1 MPVPQALL
9 PTLQNPVTSD
19 TIMSSMLSI
28 RDERKEQAYTLQ
40 LTVNRLQA
48 ALSEATAPDEVD
60 RILEELTAHQ
70 AELFALQEPLPP
82 ADTLTPAGA
91 KGVESVT
98 RRSVS
103 VNELETTASL
113 HLAYIPT
120 AIYHLLDPQQH
131 RLIDCTVRNTG
142 FQKRR
147 VVITAYV
154 ERYSA
159 QAVTTIEL
167 EKGAVQTVSLMPTL
181 FVQEI
186 AVINELTRA
195 TVHIQVSEPTGSIVA
210 HTTLP
215 VWLLARNAAPLAVRD
230 PSTGQWNDLSHYLG
244 AFVTPNEPSIMHFL
258 RNAARHHPDGRLYG
272 YQEAVEPQVRA
283 IFQALKLDA
292 NITYVNSVISFNPE
306 EGSRSQRVRLPRQ
319 ALDEQQANCL
329 DGALLFASLLE
340 AASLNP
346 ALVILPNH
354 ALVAWQRSSGR
365 DEWDYLET
373 TLINS
378 ATFEQAVD
386 LGRRKAEAFHK
397 QAAAGNPLN
406 FRLRNLRDLRT
417 QFNITPME

>member
-1 MPVPQALL
+1 
-9 PTLQNPVTSD
+9 
-19 TIMSSMLSI
+19 MSI
-28 RDERKEQAYTLQ
+28 QPANADRQREQAYNLQ

-48 ALSEATAPDEVD
+48 ALSDAVAPDEVD
-60 RILEELTAHQ
+60 RILTKLTASQ
-70 AELFALQEPLPP
+70 AELFALQEALHP
-82 ADTLTPAGA
+82 AAALDEANA
-91 KGVESVT
+91 KGIEPVT
-98 RRSVS
+98 RRGVS
-103 VNELETTASL
+103 VNELETAASL

-131 RLIDCTVRNTG
+131 RLIDCTVRNAG

-147 VVITAYV
+147 VVVTVFI
-154 ERYSA
+154 EHYSA
-159 QAVTTIEL
+159 QAVTTLEL
-167 EKGAVQTVSLMPTL
+167 EKGAAQTVALMPTL
-181 FVQEI
+181 FAERI
-186 AVINELTRA
+186 AALHELTRA
-195 TVHIQVSEPTGSIVA
+195 TVHVQVSEATGGLVA

-230 PSTGQWNDLSHYLG
+230 PATGQWNDLSHYLG
-244 AFVTPNEPSIMHFL
+244 AFVTPNEPSVMHFL
-258 RNAARHHPDGRLYG
+258 RKAARHHPDGQLYG
-272 YQEAVEPQVRA
+272 YQAAVEPQVRA

-292 NITYVNSVISFNPE
+292 NITYVNSLVSFNPE

-354 ALVAWQRSSGR
+354 ALVAWQKAPDR

-378 ATFEQAVD
+378 ATFEQAAD
-386 LGRRKAEAFHK
+386 IGRRKAEAFRK
-397 QAAAGNPLN
+397 QAATGSPLN
-406 FRLRNLRDLRT
+406 FRLRALRDLRVH
-417 QFNITPME
+417 QRITPME

>member
-1 MPVPQALL
+1 MSIDSLYTGKPQA
-9 PTLQNPVTSD
+9 
-19 TIMSSMLSI
+19 
-28 RDERKEQAYTLQ
+28 EAYTLQ
-40 LTVNRLQA
+40 RTVHRLQA
-48 ALSEATAPDEVD
+48 ALADAATPDEVD
-60 RILEELTAHQ
+60 HILAELTPRQ
-70 AELFALQEPLPP
+70 AELFALQEAPRPQAQDGP
-82 ADTLTPAGA
+82 VA
-91 KGVESVT
+91 KGVEPVA
-98 RRSVS
+98 RRGVS
-103 VNELETTASL
+103 VNELETTVSL

-147 VVITAYV
+147 LFITVYI
-154 ERYSA
+154 EHYSA
-159 QAVTTIEL
+159 KAVATIEL
-167 EKGAVQTVSLMPTL
+167 EKGASQTVALMPTL
-181 FVQEI
+181 FAARI
-186 AVINELTRA
+186 ADIHELTRA
-195 TVHIQVSEPTGSIVA
+195 TVHIKITEPTGAVVA

-230 PSTGQWNDLSHYLG
+230 PSTGQWNDFSHYLG

-258 RNAARHHPDGRLYG
+258 RKAARHHPDGRLYG

-292 NITYVNSVISFNPE
+292 TITYVNSLIVFNPE

-319 ALDEQQANCL
+319 ALEEQQANCL

-354 ALVAWQRSSGR
+354 ALVAWQTTPDRE
-365 DEWDYLET
+365 EWDYLET

-378 ATFEQAVD
+378 ATFEQAAD
-386 LGRRKAEAFHK
+386 IGRRKAEAFRK

-406 FRLRNLRDLRT
+406 FRLRALRDLRV
-417 QFNITPME
+417 QHGITPME